1 VFEMKKNVKNWLVLV
16 FVFIVGFCFGI
27 FAYANRDALVFWD
40 NPLCLDGGE
49 PDKHGCCEGEVYTNM
64 GDLGFNCCPESGG
77 DCFPPMR

>member
-1 VFEMKKNVKNWLVLV
+1 MKKNMKKWFAIVVA
-16 FVFIVGFCFGI
+16 FVIGFCLGVI
-27 FAYANRDALVFWD
+27 VHAHYDVLIFWD

>member
-1 VFEMKKNVKNWLVLV
+1 MKVNIKKLLTVIIAFLIGL
-16 FVFIVGFCFGI
+16 GLGI
-27 FAYANRDALVFWD
+27 LLHSNYDSLIFWD